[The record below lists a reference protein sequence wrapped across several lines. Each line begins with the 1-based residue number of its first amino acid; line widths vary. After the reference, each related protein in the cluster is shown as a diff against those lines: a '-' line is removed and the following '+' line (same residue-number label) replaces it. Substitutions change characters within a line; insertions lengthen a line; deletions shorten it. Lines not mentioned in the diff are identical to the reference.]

1 MLKEAGV
8 IEREPEALRAE
19 VSQTRTGLMSKM
31 EALERGIK
39 DTWEGAN
46 EAVVAAADSAAQ
58 AVQGAARGT
67 GEAVERALDL
77 PRQARRHPWLVVCG
91 GFLLG
96 MVVCSLVVRRLRAG
110 RRERPS

>member
-1 MLKEAGV
+1 MLKETSV
-8 IEREPEALRAE
+8 IEREPEALLAE
-19 VSQTRTGLMSKM
+19 VKVTRTGLLAKM
-31 EALERGIK
+31 EALEQGIK

-46 EAVVAAADSAAQ
+46 EAVVDAAEAAAQ

-91 GFLLG
+91 GLLLG
-96 MVVCSLVVRRLRAG
+96 MVVCTLVARRLRAG